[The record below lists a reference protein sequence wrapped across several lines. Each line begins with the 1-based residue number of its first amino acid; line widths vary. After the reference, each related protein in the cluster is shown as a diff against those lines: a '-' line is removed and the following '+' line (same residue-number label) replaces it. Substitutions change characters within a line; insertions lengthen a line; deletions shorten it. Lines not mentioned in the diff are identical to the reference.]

1 MTGDQAD
8 MLSRLKSVLPVR
20 WFGDVTPNLDA
31 LLNGFA
37 SAWNGLN
44 ELLGFVRAQARISSS
59 SGIFLD
65 IAGTDYFGNGLPRR
79 AGESDVSYSVR
90 LRDNLLCPR
99 ATRLAIVQAL
109 YGLTGRNPMVFE
121 PLNATDTG
129 GYNAGSLGYG
139 VAGGYGSRALPFQY
153 FVTAYRPNA
162 TPVSNVGGY
171 NLGPG
176 GYNQAPMSF
185 ANVSDILGA
194 IADADIYA
202 AIRAVAPAASVAWV
216 KISN

>member
-1 MTGDQAD
+1 MIGDQPD
-8 MLSRLKSVLPVR
+8 MLSRLKLVLPVR

-37 SAWNGLN
+37 NAWSGLYG
-44 ELLGFVRAQARISSS
+44 LLGFVKAQARISSA

-65 IAGTDYFGNGLPRR
+65 IAGTDYFVSGLPRR
-79 AGESDVSYSVR
+79 AGESDVSYSLR
-90 LRDNLLCPR
+90 LRANLLCPR
-99 ATRLAIVQAL
+99 ATRLAITRAL
-109 YGLTGRNPMVFE
+109 VSLTGRTPVVFE

-129 GYNAGSLGYG
+129 GYDAGSLGYS

-162 TPVSNVGGY
+162 TPASNVGGY

-176 GYNQAPMSF
+176 GYNQAPMSLV
-185 ANVSDILGA
+185 NISDIPGA
-194 IADADIYA
+194 IADADIYT
-202 AIRAVAPAASVAWV
+202 AIRAVAPAASIAWV